1 MKIMT
6 DNRHST
12 AHDDIA
18 YMRAMAQ
25 EGRQAPLLNGPIMV
39 AAGLIFGV
47 ANLAQWAIVSGLV
60 VVDPIV
66 MLWVWL
72 TAGVAFSI
80 ALFFL
85 IRRAS
90 RKPGFGSTGNRAVG
104 AAWSALGFG
113 IFVMWLS
120 LMAVGFTSRN
130 WELMWAMP
138 SIVATT
144 YGTAWMVSS
153 AFSSQRWMTV
163 VGLIS
168 YAGAIACGALIGNP
182 AIYLVFSALMVLTGL
197 VPGLALMREEPAEVI

>member
-1 MKIMT
+1 MT
-6 DNRHST
+6 DNSHS
-12 AHDDIA
+12 AARDDIA
-18 YMRAMAQ
+18 YMRSMAQ
-25 EGRQAPLLNGPIMV
+25 AGQQAPLLNGPIMV
-39 AAGLIFGV
+39 AAGLIFGA
-47 ANLAQWAIVSGLV
+47 ANLAQWVIVSDLV
-60 VVDPIV
+60 AVEPIV

-72 TAGVAFSI
+72 TAGAAFSV

-90 RKPGFGSTGNRAVG
+90 RKPGYGSTGNKAVG

-120 LMAVGFTSRN
+120 LMAVGFSSGN

-144 YGTAWMVSS
+144 YGTAWMVSA

-182 AIYLVFSALMVLTGL
+182 DIYLVFSVLMVLTGL
-197 VPGLALMREEPAEVI
+197 VPGLALMRQEPAEVV

>member
-1 MKIMT
+1 MT
-6 DNRHST
+6 DNSHS
-12 AHDDIA
+12 AARDDIA
-18 YMRAMAQ
+18 YMRSMAQ
-25 EGRQAPLLNGPIMV
+25 AGQQAPLLNGPIMV
-39 AAGLIFGV
+39 AAGLIFGA
-47 ANLAQWAIVSGLV
+47 ANLAQWAIVSDLV
-60 VVDPIV
+60 AVEPIV

-72 TAGVAFSI
+72 TAGAAFSV

-90 RKPGFGSTGNRAVG
+90 RKPGYGSTGNKAVG

-120 LMAVGFTSRN
+120 LMAVGFSSGN

-144 YGTAWMVSS
+144 YGTAWMVSA

-182 AIYLVFSALMVLTGL
+182 DIYLVFSVLMVLTGL
-197 VPGLALMREEPAEVI
+197 VPGLALMRQEPAEVV

>member
-1 MKIMT
+1 MT
-6 DNRHST
+6 DNHHST
-12 AHDDIA
+12 AQDDIA

-25 EGRQAPLLNGPIMV
+25 EGRQAPLLNGPILV

-47 ANLAQWAIVSGLV
+47 ANLVQWAIVSDRI
-60 VVDPIV
+60 VVDPVV

-72 TAGVAFSI
+72 TAGVVFTG
-80 ALFFL
+80 ALIVL

-90 RKPGFGSTGNRAVG
+90 RKPGYGSTGNKAVG

-120 LMAVGFTSRN
+120 LMAVGFSSGN

-153 AFSSQRWMTV
+153 AFSSQRWMTL
-163 VGLIS
+163 VGLVS

-182 AIYLVFSALMVLTGL
+182 AIYLVFSSLMVLTGL
-197 VPGLALMREEPAEVI
+197 VPGLALMRQEPAEVI